1 MKAIKPTLFIMIA
14 CAVLVWIIPGSAFCS
29 GSSFEDRQDVFLE
42 DIPDWQ
48 ARLELARLLS
58 YTKRYE
64 ASVLQYRKLL
74 NQKPDLAKARLELAR
89 VLYWK
94 GDLDEAEKVFSSV
107 PEQQLSDVA
116 KLEMADIYV
125 ARKEYEPAIEIYTD
139 HLSSE
144 PSDHSV
150 RLKLAQVLSWTGDY
164 EASAK
169 EFRTILKERPDDIQ
183 VRRKYAQVLIWS
195 EKFDQAITEL
205 EKTLAD

>member
-1 MKAIKPTLFIMIA
+1 MKTIKPTILIMIA
-14 CAVLVWIIPGSAFCS
+14 CAVLVGITPGSAFCS
-29 GSSFEDRQDVFLE
+29 ESSFEDSQNLFLE
-42 DIPDWQ
+42 DIPDWE

-58 YTKRYE
+58 YTERYKE
-64 ASVLQYRKLL
+64 SVQQYKKLL
-74 NQKPDLAKARLELAR
+74 NQKPDLAEARLELAR

-107 PEQQLSDVA
+107 PEKQLSAAA
-116 KLEMADIYV
+116 KLEMADIYI

-144 PSDHSV
+144 PSDHGV

-195 EKFDQAITEL
+195 EQFDQAITEL

>member
-1 MKAIKPTLFIMIA
+1 MKTTKTTIFIMIA
-14 CAVLVWIIPGSAFCS
+14 WAVLVGNFPGSALCADAL
-29 GSSFEDRQDVFLE
+29 FEDRQEVFLE
-42 DIPDWQ
+42 EIPDWQ

-58 YTKRYE
+58 YTKRYQE
-64 ASVLQYRKLL
+64 SVLQYKKIL
-74 NQKPDLAKARLELAR
+74 NEKPGLAEARLELAR

-94 GDLDEAEKVFSSV
+94 GDLDEAEQMFSSV
-107 PEQQLSDVA
+107 PESQLSGEA

-125 ARKEYEPAIEIYTD
+125 ARKKYEPAVKIYAD
-139 HLSSE
+139 HLSSK
-144 PSDHSV
+144 PSDHAV

-169 EFRTILKERPDDIQ
+169 EFRIILKKRPDDIQ

-195 EKFDQAITEL
+195 EEFDQAITEL